1 MAGFDLSK
9 VGELIKNVEAQVLK
23 NGGETNSDGEINT
36 ADESSIFNSILEE
49 KQKAGELSNDDVNEI
64 LGFVKSNGKTN
75 NAPKR
80 ASSID
85 INDGDTVKIE
95 INVNTN
101 VNIDL
106 TVNADFNAAIKE
118 LIENQNQN
126 TDKLIEFFKQYIKDH
141 PDIPSQEF
149 LAEFIKN
156 ILNEIMGEVDL
167 TTINDTLNKILEQL
181 GETNAKID
189 GLQDKI
195 INMAENQLKFF
206 NSMNLKTDEILNGI
220 KKLTTNQEEQI
231 AMLNTLTNVLNK
243 LSADFGEFQGKTVG
257 LLNNIIAKIQTG
269 AMKMDDLMEI
279 LKAIESD
286 TSKNAET
293 SNKILGEVAKGNE
306 ISQKILEAIKL
317 MNKELEGLGDDVKNG
332 FLSIVT
338 QLVEQGAS
346 MDDIKELLNQIK
358 GEASKN
364 NELSLS
370 ILNAI
375 KELGTD
381 VSGQLTAILKAINQG
396 NGKTDDLKDL
406 LTKILEKMDVDTKDI
421 INAIGNIKVD
431 GSGNVDLSSIENML
445 AKLLELTGK
454 NNELL
459 SSIDGK
465 LELINLTGKAILDK
479 MNVEGHK
486 NDERYEKTEAVL
498 NEILDKLKNQTGGY
512 DDSELMKVLKDLSK
526 IFNDRMDEIL
536 DAIKDHDVNVTVD
549 VTGKVTCECNC
560 GKGDNNEGIIGD
572 LNKVLMAPKRNTT
585 GISNLN
591 TNSNNKV
598 ETVKYVENGQL
609 YIAKKYPDGKEEVYL
624 PNGKRVK

>member
-85 INDGDTVKIE
+85 VNDGDTVKIE

-486 NDERYEKTEAVL
+486 NDERYKKTEAVL

-536 DAIKDHDVNVTVD
+536 DAIKDHDINVTVD